1 MDLLFKQQQKICNY
15 KDDRKTE
22 VLAVIG
28 GFKADYAIQMNT
40 IMGLYK
46 FPQLTYGAYDAP
58 LRGKTVFPALYQMSP
73 RETALHLGI
82 VQLLL
87 HFEWTWA
94 GLIVSNDDAGE
105 SFAQILTSLLAE
117 NNICVAYM
125 HTFGEKIKYWHEDG
139 MKLHSMVHQDM
150 IFTTVNVVIVSGDTS
165 SLQDLAYML
174 SNIFRGKYF
183 DKVWLATPRWDISQE
198 CMSDPLSPC
207 FHGSLS
213 FSDHRKPVP
222 GFYNF
227 LKNLKPDES
236 MMHFIYTFWETSF
249 QCYVFDEMQDF
260 EKKCSRMERIGINR
274 TPFFELDMTSE
285 SYALYNGVYAIAYA
299 LHNIHISGQNL
310 MRNRAK
316 FKQLNVQT
324 WQLNSF
330 LENVHFNNGAGH
342 EVLTENGRVSAG
354 YDIINWV
361 EVPNGTY
368 QKFQVGHI
376 SASHELTINE
386 DAIVWSKIFNQTK
399 PHSQCVE
406 RCHFGQHRMIQEGQP
421 TCCYDCTPCPE
432 DMFSNKADAVHC
444 DKCPEDQYPNENKD
458 QCIPKVIT
466 FLTYDEPL
474 GITLVSL
481 AVSFSFIT
489 IFVFQT
495 FLRNWNTPI
504 VKANNQNLTCLLLIS
519 ILLCYLSSLLFI
531 GKPRNATCLLR
542 QAAFGIVFSVAIS
555 CVLAKTIIV
564 ILAFLATKP
573 GNRVRKFLGQKVAN
587 AIVLFSSL
595 VQVGICTVW
604 VSTSPPF
611 PDADMH
617 SQTGHIILE
626 CNEGSITMFCC
637 VLGYIGF
644 LAIISF
650 IVAFLARKLPD
661 TFNEA
666 KFITFSMLLFC
677 SVWVSFIPGYLSTKG
692 KYVVAVEVFAI
703 LASNTGLLICIFL
716 PKCYIILL
724 RADLDS
730 RKLLQGNT

>member
-15 KDDRKTE
+15 KDDRKME

-150 IFTTVNVVIVSGDTS
+150 IFTTVNVVI
-165 SLQDLAYML
+165 
-174 SNIFRGKYF
+174 
-183 DKVWLATPRWDISQE
+183 
-198 CMSDPLSPC
+198 
-207 FHGSLS
+207 
-213 FSDHRKPVP
+213 
-222 GFYNF
+222 
-227 LKNLKPDES
+227 
-236 MMHFIYTFWETSF
+236 
-249 QCYVFDEMQDF
+249 
-260 EKKCSRMERIGINR
+260 
-274 TPFFELDMTSE
+274 
-285 SYALYNGVYAIAYA
+285 
-299 LHNIHISGQNL
+299 
-310 MRNRAK
+310 
-316 FKQLNVQT
+316 
-324 WQLNSF
+324 LNSF

-406 RCHFGQHRMIQEGQP
+406 RCHFGQHRMVQEGQP

-489 IFVFQT
+489 FFVFQT

-724 RADLDS
+724 RADLNS